1 MLPLHG
7 AALQGEPGLTLHRK
21 PLESVSVGN
30 YTHAAGSCQTLG
42 NVSAVYALS
51 PLSGVEVRER
61 SRKTYTK
68 RSIVII
74 SRRQGHRGI

>member
-1 MLPLHG
+1 MLPPHD
-7 AALQGEPGLTLHRK
+7 AALQGEPGTTLHRK

-30 YTHAAGSCQTLG
+30 YTHAAGSCETLQ
-42 NVSAVYALS
+42 NVNAVYALS
-51 PLSGVEVRER
+51 PLPGVEDRER

-74 SRRQGHRGI
+74 SRRQGRRGI